1 MNDALGFWI
10 ASSAVL
16 LLLACVFFAQG
27 HYRKNAFFAW
37 WLIIG
42 VSMQGV
48 SAYAMLLGFPAWL
61 YRLWPAADWLSYGLA
76 AAALAVAFSR
86 RSCAVNGILLYGLGA
101 MMTFSVGVRWLGA
114 GLGQNIESWLLN
126 IAFLGPAV
134 FLLMAFSNI
143 RADRL
148 PLHIDTWFRGCD
160 RDAADA
166 AMARQGL

>member
-1 MNDALGFWI
+1 MNNEFGFWI

-16 LLLACVFFAQG
+16 LVLACVYLAQG

-37 WLIIG
+37 WLIAG
-42 VSMQGV
+42 VCMQGV
-48 SAYAMLLGFPAWL
+48 CAYGLLLGCPAWM
-61 YRLWPAADWLSYGLA
+61 YRLWPAADWFSYGLA
-76 AAALAVAFSR
+76 AAALATALKR

-101 MMTFSVGVRWLGA
+101 MVVFSVGVRCLGA
-114 GLGQNIESWLLN
+114 GLGQNIESWLIN

-148 PLHIDTWFRGCD
+148 PLYIDGWLRVLD
-160 RDAADA
+160 REAKGAAL
-166 AMARQGL
+166 ARQGL